1 MEHSFQIAMGTL
13 AQFFDPQQPPP
24 PAVTAPQDAGLLQR
38 ITKLVEFATRNGPS
52 FVELIKSK
60 QKARGPSQ
68 HLQSHLQII
77 TPGRLHGA

>member
-1 MEHSFQIAMGTL
+1 MGTL

-60 QKARGPSQ
+60 QKARG
-68 HLQSHLQII
+68 HLRILLCVSTSSPGQVI
-77 TPGRLHGA
+77 TPGRVHGA

>member
-1 MEHSFQIAMGTL
+1 MGTL
-13 AQFFDPQQPPP
+13 AQFFDPQQPAP

-60 QKARGPSQ
+60 QKARVRSNPPLASC
-68 HLQSHLQII
+68 
-77 TPGRLHGA
+77 